1 MIKRQIEEV
10 FRQEAQLYP
19 VITLLGPRQAGKT
32 TLSRQC
38 FSDYNY
44 ANLED
49 LQSRELAK
57 TDARKF
63 FSVYPPP
70 VIIDEIQRVPE
81 LASSVQ
87 VMVDENRNKMGQ
99 FILTGSQQ
107 PKLVETISQSLA
119 GRTSV
124 LSLNW
129 VAD

>member
-1 MIKRQIEEV
+1 M
-10 FRQEAQLYP
+10 
-19 VITLLGPRQAGKT
+19 LGPRQSGKT

-38 FSDYNY
+38 FSDYSY

-87 VMVDENRNKMGQ
+87 VVVDDIQIMVKIHKFDLHN
-99 FILTGSQQ
+99 
-107 PKLVETISQSLA
+107 LVMFSLA
-119 GRTSV
+119 TKKF
-124 LSLNW
+124 
-129 VAD
+129 

>member
-10 FRQEAQLYP
+10 FRQDAQLYP
-19 VITLLGPRQAGKT
+19 VITLLGPRQSGKT

-38 FSDYNY
+38 FSDYSY

-63 FSVYPPP
+63 FSIYSPP

-81 LASSVQ
+81 LASTVQ
-87 VMVDENRNKMGQ
+87 VMVDENRDKMGQ

-107 PKLVETISQSLA
+107 PK
-119 GRTSV
+119 
-124 LSLNW
+124 
-129 VAD
+129 